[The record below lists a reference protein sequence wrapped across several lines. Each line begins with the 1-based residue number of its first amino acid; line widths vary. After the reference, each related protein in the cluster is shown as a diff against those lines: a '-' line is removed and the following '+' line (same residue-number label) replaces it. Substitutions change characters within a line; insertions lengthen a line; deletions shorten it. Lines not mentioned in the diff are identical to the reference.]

1 MNTGLEKYKVIN
13 SLYCKGLSASI
24 IVIDKSS
31 HESFGSCENLIKKAK
46 YYSNNKTVFMLLANK
61 SDLEPVVTTEQLI
74 EIASRYSA
82 IYL

>member
-31 HESFGSCENLIKKAK
+31 HESFGSCENLIKKAN
-46 YYSNNKTVFMLLANK
+46 YYSENKTMFMLIAKK
-61 SDLEPVVTTEQLI
+61 SDLEQLI